1 MQLLSGDDQ
10 VMVPPRVQMLVT
22 VTRVFQINR
31 FINTERSPFV
41 KRAVEFVMVL
51 NCPDVSQTQHHPAY
65 GGQTGSASH
74 WAAWGLHIRRSTACQ
89 IASSTC
95 PGGFHVIPQLST
107 HRHPP
112 SAGSTYTFQHSSSIC
127 NFVTRP
133 SVPPALL
140 SLSDR
145 YLQHEPSVKG
155 SPKSPPS
162 VTAASLP

>member
-1 MQLLSGDDQ
+1 M
-10 VMVPPRVQMLVT
+10 MVAPRVQMLVT
-22 VTRVFQINR
+22 VTRVLQING

-41 KRAVEFVMVL
+41 SELPRCL
-51 NCPDVSQTQHHPAY
+51 TN
-65 GGQTGSASH
+65 SAPSRI
-74 WAAWGLHIRRSTACQ
+74 WRSNRLSLPLDSRGLHIRRSTACQ

-112 SAGSTYTFQHSSSIC
+112 SAGSTDTFQHSSSIC

-155 SPKSPPS
+155 SPTSPPS
-162 VTAASLP
+162 VTATSRP